1 VRKCLKFSVR
11 RRYRP
16 ALVVLMLAGFCARLQ
31 TRAAEPLAPAIIT
44 LKPSVAVPDDLVE
57 IGEIADLRGSNEALR
72 AKIARLDILDAP
84 LPGRM
89 EIVTPSLVHIR
100 LSLAGVRDDEYRLEG
115 AERVQVSLREARP
128 DAAASV
134 VDAIQAEM
142 ARHLFVEK
150 DDVEVVL
157 LRPLP
162 ERSSEIDMSR
172 PNLSFRPYLPPNA
185 QLGNLRVKVGVFLND
200 RMEDVLPVSAEVR
213 LFQTVVRAA
222 RPIDRGAVLD
232 KDNVHVERVAL
243 TQRMNG
249 STADEMLGKKARR
262 PLAPGNLI
270 QERDVDKGSEKA
282 QDPILIRPRDSVRL
296 VARKR
301 GLTVIVSSAEALQAG
316 RRGDT
321 IQVRNTTSK
330 KIITGRV
337 IDQSEVEVA
346 F

>member
-1 VRKCLKFSVR
+1 
-11 RRYRP
+11 
-16 ALVVLMLAGFCARLQ
+16 
-31 TRAAEPLAPAIIT
+31 
-44 LKPSVAVPDDLVE
+44 
-57 IGEIADLRGSNEALR
+57 
-72 AKIARLDILDAP
+72 
-84 LPGRM
+84 
-89 EIVTPSLVHIR
+89 
-100 LSLAGVRDDEYRLEG
+100 
-115 AERVQVSLREARP
+115 
-128 DAAASV
+128 
-134 VDAIQAEM
+134 
-142 ARHLFVEK
+142 
-150 DDVEVVL
+150 VEVVL

-200 RMEDVLPVSAEVR
+200 RMEDVLPVSVEVR

-243 TQRMNG
+243 TQRMDG

-262 PLAPGNLI
+262 ALAPGSLI
-270 QERDVDKGSEKA
+270 QERDVDNGLA

-337 IDQSEVEVA
+337 VDQSEVEVA